1 MGVYIRKK
9 IRINEDDTQETTSTT
24 SQQEIVKSNKISQI
38 NNQILQLNNQI
49 QAAEQEYN
57 QKVQNL
63 KNQKLQLQ
71 KELVEAG
78 GSLTTDESF
87 RPKYRDFSRNL
98 YESIQINKAE
108 LLAALIANTFDKL
121 DNISFSLNKSG
132 CTRLARKIIN
142 YLNAQ
147 NWNDGENHWEE
158 VEECV
163 RDFLTRGTVSF
174 TRREIDLFTAELSED
189 MRKDTTFSWIFG
201 NERYK

>member
-24 SQQEIVKSNKISQI
+24 SQQEIAKSNKISQI